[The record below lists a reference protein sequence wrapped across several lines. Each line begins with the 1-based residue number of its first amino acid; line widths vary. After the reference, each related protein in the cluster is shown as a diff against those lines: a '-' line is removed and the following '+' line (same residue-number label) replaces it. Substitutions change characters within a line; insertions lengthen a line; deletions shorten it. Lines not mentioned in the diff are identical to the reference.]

1 LREDDALVQFAELDE
16 NADDRDDE
24 QERGE
29 NVAVDEGADHADG
42 RSAAAKVRPV
52 KFAFVIHPT
61 SLEDVV
67 RYEPGAVGKG
77 PALIAKIMEWMPAYA
92 AAHVTGVRAP
102 DGRETEG
109 WFVAAPFMPEQMLS
123 LPREIVYE
131 KILDAI
137 DIGVGLG
144 AEVVGLGAFTGV
156 VGDAGVTIAQRS
168 RVAVT
173 TGNSLTIAAGV
184 ASMLRGAREMH
195 VDLARTTAVVIGA
208 TGSIGSACVELIAPH
223 VAEVV
228 LVARNRTRLEKLVAD
243 LRGRVTCR
251 LTISTDVRDAVPRGR
266 LVLTATTSTQELIEP
281 SDLQT
286 GAVVCELS
294 LPHDVGRR
302 VAVERPDVLVTEGG
316 NVRVPGAPRFARV
329 REPGRDFDLG
339 LPPQTALACMSETMV
354 LALNDRRN
362 HYTLGRG
369 IDLAKV
375 REIDALASDAGFELA
390 GMRAFDAAVTPAR
403 IAEIRAAAR
412 ARSEVVA

>member
-1 LREDDALVQFAELDE
+1 MFEDARNRDEEEHGGDDVTVGQRAE
-16 NADDRDDE
+16 
-24 QERGE
+24 
-29 NVAVDEGADHADG
+29 HADG
-42 RSAAAKVRPV
+42 RSAAAKARPV

-61 SLEDVV
+61 SLDDVV

-77 PALIAKIMEWMPAYA
+77 AAIIGKIMEWMPAYA
-92 AAHVTGVRAP
+92 SVHVTGVRTI

-109 WFVAAPFMPEQMLS
+109 WFVAAPYMPDAMLA
-123 LPREIVYE
+123 LPRETVYA

-137 DIGVGLG
+137 KIGADLG
-144 AEVVGLGAFTGV
+144 AEIVGLGAFTGV
-156 VGDAGVTIAQRS
+156 VGDAGITISERS
-168 RVAVT
+168 PIPVT

-184 ASMLRGAREMH
+184 ASLLRGAREME
-195 VDLARTTAVVIGA
+195 VDLAAATAVVIGA

-223 VAEVV
+223 VSEVV
-228 LVARNRTRLEKLVAD
+228 LVARNRTRLEKLAVE
-243 LRGRVTCR
+243 LRERLSCR
-251 LTISTDVRDAVPRGR
+251 LTISTDVRNAVSRGH

-316 NVRVPGAPRFARV
+316 NIRVPGMPRFARV

-339 LPPQTALACMSETMV
+339 LPPRTALACMSETMV
-354 LALNDRRN
+354 LALENRRE

-375 REIDALASDAGFELA
+375 REIEALATRAGFELA
-390 GMRAFDAAVTPAR
+390 GMRAFDAAVTPER

-412 ARSEVVA
+412 ARRAVMA

>member
-1 LREDDALVQFAELDE
+1 MFEDARNRDEEEHGGDDVTVGQRAE
-16 NADDRDDE
+16 
-24 QERGE
+24 
-29 NVAVDEGADHADG
+29 HADG
-42 RSAAAKVRPV
+42 RSAAAKARPV

-61 SLEDVV
+61 SLDDVV

-77 PALIAKIMEWMPAYA
+77 AAIIGKIMEWMPAYA
-92 AAHVTGVRAP
+92 SVHVTGVRTI

-109 WFVAAPFMPEQMLS
+109 WFVAAPFMPDAMLA
-123 LPREIVYE
+123 LPRETVYA

-137 DIGVGLG
+137 KIGADLG
-144 AEVVGLGAFTGV
+144 AEIVGLGAFTGV
-156 VGDAGVTIAQRS
+156 VGDAGITISERS
-168 RVAVT
+168 PIPVT

-184 ASMLRGAREMH
+184 ASLLRGAREME
-195 VDLARTTAVVIGA
+195 VDLAAATAVVIGA

-223 VAEVV
+223 VSEVV
-228 LVARNRTRLEKLVAD
+228 LVARNRTRLEKLAVE
-243 LRGRVTCR
+243 LRERLSCR
-251 LTISTDVRDAVPRGR
+251 LTISTDVRDAVSRGH

-281 SDLQT
+281 RDLQT

-316 NVRVPGAPRFARV
+316 NIRVPGMPRFARV

-339 LPPQTALACMSETMV
+339 LPPRTALACMSETMV
-354 LALNDRRN
+354 LALENRRE

-375 REIDALASDAGFELA
+375 REIEALATRAGFELA
-390 GMRAFDAAVTPAR
+390 GMRAFDAAVTPER

-412 ARSEVVA
+412 ARRAVMA

>member
-1 LREDDALVQFAELDE
+1 LFEDARNRDEEEHGGDDVTVGQRAE
-16 NADDRDDE
+16 
-24 QERGE
+24 
-29 NVAVDEGADHADG
+29 HADG
-42 RSAAAKVRPV
+42 RSAAAKARPV

-61 SLEDVV
+61 SLDDVV

-77 PALIAKIMEWMPAYA
+77 AAIIGKIMEWMPAYA
-92 AAHVTGVRAP
+92 SVHVTGVRTI

-109 WFVAAPFMPEQMLS
+109 WFVAAPFMPDAMLA
-123 LPREIVYE
+123 LPRETVYA

-137 DIGVGLG
+137 KIGADLG
-144 AEVVGLGAFTGV
+144 AEIVGLGAFTGV
-156 VGDAGVTIAQRS
+156 VGDAGITISERS
-168 RVAVT
+168 PIPVT

-184 ASMLRGAREMH
+184 ASLLRGAREME
-195 VDLARTTAVVIGA
+195 VDLAAATAVVIGA

-223 VAEVV
+223 VSEVV
-228 LVARNRTRLEKLVAD
+228 LVARNRTRLEKLAVE
-243 LRGRVTCR
+243 LRERLSCR
-251 LTISTDVRDAVPRGR
+251 LTISTDVRDAVSRGH

-281 SDLQT
+281 RDLQT

-316 NVRVPGAPRFARV
+316 NIRVPGMPRFARV

-339 LPPQTALACMSETMV
+339 LPPRTALACMSETMV
-354 LALNDRRN
+354 LALENRRE

-375 REIDALASDAGFELA
+375 REIEALATRAGFELA
-390 GMRAFDAAVTPAR
+390 GMRAFDAAVTPER

-412 ARSEVVA
+412 ARRAVMA

>member
-1 LREDDALVQFAELDE
+1 MHED
-16 NADDRDDE
+16 ADDRDDE
-24 QERGE
+24 Q
-29 NVAVDEGADHADG
+29 DGAEDIAIQNGSDHADG
-42 RSAAAKVRPV
+42 FAAVPKEARV

-77 PALIAKIMEWMPAYA
+77 RPIIEKIMEWMPAYA
-92 AAHVTGVRAP
+92 AAHVTGVRTP

-109 WFVAAPFMPEQMLS
+109 WFVGATYMPEQMLG
-123 LPREIVYE
+123 LPRETVYK

-137 DIGVGLG
+137 QIGADFG
-144 AEVVGLGAFTGV
+144 AEIVGLGAFTGV
-156 VGDAGVTIAQRS
+156 VGDAGITLAERS
-168 RVAVT
+168 PIPVT

-184 ASMLRGAREMH
+184 ASLLRGAHEMEIE
-195 VDLARTTAVVIGA
+195 LATATAVVIGA
-208 TGSIGSACVELIAPH
+208 TGSIGSACVELLAPH

-228 LVARNRTRLEKLVAD
+228 LVARNRTRLEKLEAE
-243 LRGRVTCR
+243 LRERVPCK
-251 LTISTDVRDAVPRGR
+251 LSISTDVRGSVPRGQ

-281 SDLQT
+281 ADLQT

-316 NVRVPGAPRFARV
+316 NIRVPGTPRFARV
-329 REPGRDFDLG
+329 REEGREFDLG

-354 LALNDRRN
+354 LALENRRE

-369 IDLAKV
+369 IDLEKV
-375 REIDALASDAGFELA
+375 REIDMLATRAGFELA
-390 GMRAFDAAVTPAR
+390 GMRAFDAAVTPER
-403 IAEIRAAAR
+403 IAEIRNAAR
-412 ARSEVVA
+412 ARRTVVV

>member
-1 LREDDALVQFAELDE
+1 MFEDARNRDEEEHGGDDVTVGQRAE
-16 NADDRDDE
+16 
-24 QERGE
+24 
-29 NVAVDEGADHADG
+29 HADG
-42 RSAAAKVRPV
+42 RSAAAKARPV

-61 SLEDVV
+61 SLDDVV

-77 PALIAKIMEWMPAYA
+77 AAIIGKIMEWMPAYA
-92 AAHVTGVRAP
+92 SVHVTGVRTI

-109 WFVAAPFMPEQMLS
+109 WFVAAPFMPDAMLA
-123 LPREIVYE
+123 LPRETVYA

-137 DIGVGLG
+137 KIGADLG
-144 AEVVGLGAFTGV
+144 AEIVGLGAFTGV
-156 VGDAGVTIAQRS
+156 VGDAGITISERS
-168 RVAVT
+168 PIPVT

-184 ASMLRGAREMH
+184 ASLLRGAREME
-195 VDLARTTAVVIGA
+195 VDLAAATAVVIGA

-223 VAEVV
+223 VSEVV
-228 LVARNRTRLEKLVAD
+228 LVARNRTRLEKLAVE
-243 LRGRVTCR
+243 LRERLSCR
-251 LTISTDVRDAVPRGR
+251 LTISTDVRDAVSRGH

-316 NVRVPGAPRFARV
+316 NIRVPGMPRFARV

-339 LPPQTALACMSETMV
+339 LPPRTALACMSETMV
-354 LALNDRRN
+354 LALENRRE

-375 REIDALASDAGFELA
+375 REIEALATRAGFELA
-390 GMRAFDAAVTPAR
+390 GMRAFDAAVTPER

-412 ARSEVVA
+412 ARRAVMA